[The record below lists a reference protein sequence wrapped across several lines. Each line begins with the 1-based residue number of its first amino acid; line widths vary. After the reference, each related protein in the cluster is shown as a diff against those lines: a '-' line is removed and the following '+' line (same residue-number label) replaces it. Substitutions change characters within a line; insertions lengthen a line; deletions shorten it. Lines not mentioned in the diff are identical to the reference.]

1 MIGRIRVGAVV
12 SLMVALLVVVGCGGG
27 GAPQSNT
34 PPGTLY
40 VALDDEPPELDPN
53 LSTAYVDRQ
62 VMASLY
68 DKLVDINQ
76 QSEIVPM
83 LAQSYEVSDD
93 DLVYTFHLRKGI
105 KFHDGTEFNAEAVKY
120 NLDRYQKED
129 SVRST
134 EVEPIK
140 SVEAVDEYTVRVT
153 LSEPFA
159 PFLAVLTDRAGIIA
173 SPKAIKENNGRIS
186 KDPVGT
192 GPFKFVERVRGD
204 HITVEKNPDYWR
216 EGLPKLD
223 KIIYRGITDE
233 NVQYQNFQSGELDLI
248 DSIPVVEV
256 NGLQKSGDYRVSIE
270 PGLGYNGIWLNV
282 TRPPFD
288 NEKLRQAVYHLV
300 DRQAVAKA
308 ALRNV
313 GGTPANSPFSKQ
325 IWAYGKSDE
334 YPPPSVEEAKQLLKE
349 AGKPNGF
356 SFTFKIA
363 AGDPLL
369 QQIGQIIQS
378 NLKPAGIKV
387 KLEQV
392 EFGTLLEQNTSGDFE
407 AMLLGWSGRIDP
419 DLNIYSFMVTDG
431 DFNASGYSNPEVDKL
446 LGEARTTSDRDKRK
460 QLYDQ
465 VMEILHEEVPY
476 VYLYHSNLTTDFAM
490 QPTVK
495 GFEPY
500 PDGILRLAG
509 VSKQQVE

>member
-1 MIGRIRVGAVV
+1 
-12 SLMVALLVVVGCGGG
+12 MVALFVAVGCGGG

-40 VALDDEPPELDPN
+40 VALEAEPPELDPN
-53 LSTAYVDRQ
+53 LSSAYVDRQ

-68 DKLVDINQ
+68 DKLVDIDQ
-76 QSEIVPM
+76 DGEIVPM
-83 LAQSYEVSDD
+83 LARSYEVSDD
-93 DLVYTFHLRKGI
+93 DLVYTFHLREGI

-120 NLDRYQKED
+120 NLDRYQEED

-134 EVEPIK
+134 EVEPIE
-140 SVEAVDEYTVRVT
+140 SVETVDEYTVRVT

-173 SPKAIKENNGRIS
+173 SPKAIEENNGRIS

-192 GPFKFVERVRGD
+192 GPFEFVERVRGD
-204 HITVEKNPDYWR
+204 HITVKKNPDYWR

-223 KIIYRGITDE
+223 KIIYRGIEDE
-233 NVQYQNFQSGELDLI
+233 NVQYQNLQSGELDLI
-248 DSIPVVEV
+248 DSIPLVEV
-256 NGLQKSGDYRVSIE
+256 KGLQESGDYRVSIE

-288 NEKLRQAVYHLV
+288 NEQLRQAMYRLV
-300 DRQAVAKA
+300 DREAVAKA

-325 IWAYGKSDE
+325 SWAYGESDE
-334 YPPPSVEEAKQLLKE
+334 YPPRSVEDAKALLKE
-349 AGKPNGF
+349 AGEPNGF
-356 SFTFKIA
+356 SFTFKV
-363 AGDPLL
+363 DPSPLS

-419 DLNIYSFMVTDG
+419 DLNIYNFTVTDG
-431 DFNASGYSNPEVDKL
+431 DFNASGYSNPEVDRL
-446 LGEARTTSDRDKRK
+446 LGEARTASDRVQRK

-509 VSKQQVE
+509 VSKQQEE

>member
-1 MIGRIRVGAVV
+1 
-12 SLMVALLVVVGCGGG
+12 
-27 GAPQSNT
+27 
-34 PPGTLY
+34 
-40 VALDDEPPELDPN
+40 
-53 LSTAYVDRQ
+53 
-62 VMASLY
+62 
-68 DKLVDINQ
+68 
-76 QSEIVPM
+76 
-83 LAQSYEVSDD
+83 
-93 DLVYTFHLRKGI
+93 
-105 KFHDGTEFNAEAVKY
+105 
-120 NLDRYQKED
+120 
-129 SVRST
+129 
-134 EVEPIK
+134 
-140 SVEAVDEYTVRVT
+140 VT

-173 SPKAIKENNGRIS
+173 SPKAIEENNGRIS

-192 GPFKFVERVRGD
+192 GPFEYVERVRGD
-204 HITVEKNPDYWR
+204 HITVKKNPDYWR

-223 KIIYRGITDE
+223 KIIYRGIEDE
-233 NVQYQNFQSGELDLI
+233 NVQYQNLQSGELDLI
-248 DSIPVVEV
+248 DSIPLVEV
-256 NGLQKSGDYRVSIE
+256 KDLQESGDYRVSIE

-288 NEKLRQAVYHLV
+288 NEKLRQAVYQLV
-300 DRQAVAKA
+300 DREAVAKA

-325 IWAYGKSDE
+325 SWAYGESDE
-334 YPPPSVEEAKQLLKE
+334 YPPRSVEDAKALLKE
-349 AGKPNGF
+349 AGEPNGF
-356 SFTFKIA
+356 SFTFKV
-363 AGDPLL
+363 DPSPLS

-419 DLNIYSFMVTDG
+419 DLNIYNFTVTDG
-431 DFNASGYSNPEVDKL
+431 DFNASGYSNPEVDRL
-446 LGEARTTSDRDKRK
+446 LGEARTASDRVQRK

-476 VYLYHSNLTTDFAM
+476 VYLFHSNLTTDFAM

-509 VSKQQVE
+509 VSKQQAE